1 MRLYSIIDRSEQAL
15 ASLAYRLK
23 NTKEKLAR
31 YKNHLTFLI
40 RCRNNKLVPKGLRI
54 SISIESTKAQL
65 IAHRSS
71 QALLRECI
79 KFICKTKVIFTKI
92 IADTEQQIRSMT
104 KDDDQFH
111 RLICWSEEN
120 VDEMSRKTKRSQ
132 QDKF

>member
-1 MRLYSIIDRSEQAL
+1 MRLYSIIDHSERAL

-65 IAHRSS
+65 IAQRSS
-71 QALLRECI
+71 QALLRERI
-79 KFICKTKVIFTKI
+79 KFICKTRVIFTKI
-92 IADTEQQIRSMT
+92 IADTEQQIRSMM

-111 RLICWSEEN
+111 RLIRWSEEN
-120 VDEMSRKTKRSQ
+120 IDEMSRKTKRSQ

>member
-1 MRLYSIIDRSEQAL
+1 MRLYSIIDHSERAL

-65 IAHRSS
+65 IAQRSR
-71 QALLRECI
+71 QALLRERI
-79 KFICKTKVIFTKI
+79 KFICKTRVIFTKI
-92 IADTEQQIRSMT
+92 IADTEKQIRSMM

-111 RLICWSEEN
+111 RLIRWSEEN
-120 VDEMSRKTKRSQ
+120 IDEMSRKTKRS
-132 QDKF
+132 